1 MSDER
6 ELIAERE
13 RKVAELRAA
22 GHNPYANGF
31 RPTSTARSIH
41 DWFASGAD
49 QGHPPQGTSD
59 DGRVSV
65 AGRIVAIR
73 SFGKAAFAKIRDR
86 TGEIQIW
93 VKLDVVGE
101 QDFAVWKFV
110 ERGDFVGV

>member
-6 ELIAERE
+6 ELIADRE

-31 RPTSTARSIH
+31 CPRSTAREIH
-41 DWFASGAD
+41 KWFEDGAD
-49 QGHPPQGTSD
+49 REHPPEGTD
-59 DGRVSV
+59 HNGRVSV

-101 QDFAVWKFV
+101 
-110 ERGDFVGV
+110 

>member
-31 RPTSTARSIH
+31 RPGSTARDIH
-41 DWFASGAD
+41 KWFAEGAD
-49 QGHPPQGTSD
+49 PKHPPQGTDENS
-59 DGRVSV
+59 RVSV

-73 SFGKAAFAKIRDR
+73 SFGKAAFAKLRDR
-86 TGEIQIW
+86 T
-93 VKLDVVGE
+93 
-101 QDFAVWKFV
+101 A
-110 ERGDFVGV
+110 